1 MIKYTYTSN
10 SLGMGTLLKAFIH
23 KTEAST
29 GRNKFIK
36 KIADFFSIN
45 VKNVFLFASAR
56 MGLYTFLKAV
66 NISKDDEV
74 ILPGYTCVVVS
85 NAVKYSGA
93 KAVYA
98 DIDINTLNIDY
109 NDLIQKITSRT
120 KVIVIS
126 HNFGLACSYIE
137 KLKSTYPHIYIVEDC
152 AHTFGSKYKGR
163 LVGRLADASFISH
176 EYSKV
181 FTTGLGGTFIINNEK
196 VLSAFS
202 EEYQNMDEYSREDI
216 RKILLSLTL
225 HTLTSYQYT
234 TWLKRYFFAFLRR
247 TNLIFASGSDELQ
260 GKMPL
265 QYPVKLDNTL
275 AYIGALELDNIHQVL
290 EHNKKLA
297 QAYHEVFSGL
307 QRIKDYYDEDAVY
320 VRYPIVIED
329 AKHLDSII
337 KKLSKKTEFSIGRWF
352 NDVVHPKGSFRYCY
366 ESGVCQYGE
375 ELSDKMINFPMTIH
389 MDVEDIMKNQ
399 RALREVLQ

>member
-181 FTTGLGGTFIINNEK
+181 FTTGMGGTFIINNEK

-216 RKILLSLTL
+216 RKIFLSLTL

>member
-181 FTTGLGGTFIINNEK
+181 FTTGMGGTFIINNEK